1 MKREKYEQAKRTYD
15 RIDAIDAFLKVLEN
29 DDMEKFN
36 GCFLQVTV
44 PSSASLF
51 HGASYTLG
59 VSKTNLDDICKIF
72 KEERD
77 RLQSEMDSEW

>member
-1 MKREKYEQAKRTYD
+1 MKREKYEQAKKKYD

-29 DDMEKFN
+29 DDTEKFN

-44 PSSASLF
+44 PSTGSIF
-51 HGASYTLG
+51 HGSQYTLG
-59 VSKTNLDDICKIF
+59 ASKTNLEDICKIF

>member
-1 MKREKYEQAKRTYD
+1 MKREKYEQAKKKYD

-29 DDMEKFN
+29 DDEKLN
-36 GCFLQVTV
+36 CCFLQVTV
-44 PSSASLF
+44 PGYSCF
-51 HGASYTLG
+51 HTVPYTIG
-59 VSKTNLDDICKIF
+59 VPKTQLEEVCKIF

>member
-1 MKREKYEQAKRTYD
+1 MKREKYEQAKKKYE

-29 DDMEKFN
+29 DDDRLN

-44 PSSASLF
+44 PSTGSLF
-51 HGASYTLG
+51 HGVPYTLG
-59 VSKTNLDDICKIF
+59 VPKTQLEEVCKIF